1 MRISDEMYKLV
12 GERLK
17 AIRKEKG
24 ISLQELEGRVGG
36 LKKKRSLAKYESG
49 EDHPDYAT
57 LELICDALEV
67 DVDKVC
73 DFVPV
78 VRCRDCKSFVMM
90 SDVNGSEIIEIPFC
104 FLREIET
111 EENGYCHMGVRK

>member
-1 MRISDEMYKLV
+1 MRISDAMYKFV
-12 GERLK
+12 GARLRT
-17 AIRKEKG
+17 IRKDRG

-57 LELICDALEV
+57 LELICTALGV
-67 DVDKVC
+67 DVDEVC

-78 VRCRDCKSFVMM
+78 VRCRYCEYYGTIPD
-90 SDVNGSEIIEIPFC
+90 DNGGEIKESPFC

-111 EENGYCHMGVRK
+111 EEDGYCDRGRLK